1 MVEDSHATLAGTTV
15 SLLEEGRDYEACFD
29 DATRTLDVKI
39 KNPSEHPNVRIA
51 IKTEV
56 IGSVE
61 SIDNAVDVF
70 VDGQYKGGDK
80 TEIKDDLVAVPQY
93 GSVVS
98 AKVPEWTATALKL
111 VDDGMGETPAGAFTF
126 SLTQV
131 DENGNSIEGE

>member
-1 MVEDSHATLAGTTV
+1 M
-15 SLLEEGRDYEACFD
+15 
-29 DATRTLDVKI
+29 
-39 KNPSEHPNVRIA
+39 RIT

-61 SIDNAVDVF
+61 GIDNSVDVF
-70 VDGQYKGGDK
+70 VDGQYKGGNK

-126 SLTQV
+126 SLIQV
-131 DENGNSIEGE
+131 DENGNSIEGG